1 MLLSALRRGAIR
13 ATAVITGGAALSEEY
28 PVFTREEIS
37 KRDGK
42 RGETWVTYKDQ
53 VYDISE
59 FVNAHPGGAQKIK
72 LAAGQSVEPFWR
84 IYKQHLDP
92 AVDIQEILAPMRVG
106 TLDASDFAKET
117 SINKKKKEDDPYRD
131 EPERHPALT
140 VHTAE
145 PCNAEAPVAM

>member
-13 ATAVITGGAALSEEY
+13 ATAVITGGTALSEEY

-42 RGETWVTYKDQ
+42 RGETWVTYKNQ
-53 VYDISE
+53 VYDISD

-92 AVDIQEILAPMRVG
+92 AVDIQQIR
-106 TLDASDFAKET
+106 TDAHWYPS
-117 SINKKKKEDDPYRD
+117 
-131 EPERHPALT
+131 
-140 VHTAE
+140 
-145 PCNAEAPVAM
+145 

>member
-42 RGETWVTYKDQ
+42 KGATWVTYKDR
-53 VYDISE
+53 VYDISD

-106 TLDASDFAKET
+106 TLDAVSYT
-117 SINKKKKEDDPYRD
+117 HLTLPTT
-131 EPERHPALT
+131 ER
-140 VHTAE
+140 V
-145 PCNAEAPVAM
+145 

>member
-42 RGETWVTYKDQ
+42 RGATWVTYKDQ
-53 VYDISE
+53 VYDITE

-72 LAAGQSVEPFWR
+72 LAAGASVEPFWR

-106 TLDASDFAKET
+106 TLDLSL
-117 SINKKKKEDDPYRD
+117 I
-131 EPERHPALT
+131 HI
-140 VHTAE
+140 
-145 PCNAEAPVAM
+145 